1 MTDLERLAA
10 HLVTVAQ
17 KRMPRDEGAAARY
30 VADELRHW
38 SYKDEEHRRRA
49 VDGLPR

>member
-17 KRMPRDEGAAARY
+17 KRMPRDDAAAARY
-30 VADELRHW
+30 VADELRIWAHMP
-38 SYKDEEHRRRA
+38 DDQARA
-49 VDGLPR
+49 IVERLRQ